1 MINITK
7 KAAEKL
13 NEIKQKNSDKSN
25 AMLRIE
31 FGLSLIHI

>member
-31 FGLSLIHI
+31 FGGHG

>member
-13 NEIKQKNSDKSN
+13 NAIKQENKDPENT
-25 AMLRIE
+25 MLRIV
-31 FGLSLIHI
+31 FGGHG